1 MAKKKERKQ
10 KTYYDPL
17 KVRKKLIASPQVKNF
32 TDFEALGTIRIL
44 HRKDKTEFAELALTN
59 QKKKRKVIEKA
70 LNYAGF
76 TKEARGKWCLR
87 TNKFNV
93 FVYT

>member
-1 MAKKKERKQ
+1 MTKKV

-17 KVRKKLIASPQVKNF
+17 KVRKKLIASPQVKGF

-59 QKKKRKVIEKA
+59 QKKGKKTVEKA
-70 LNYAGF
+70 LNFAGF

>member
-1 MAKKKERKQ
+1 MARKPKA

-17 KVRKKLIASPQVKNF
+17 KVRKKLIANPQVKSF
-32 TDFEALGTIRIL
+32 SDFDALGTIRIL

-59 QKKKRKVIEKA
+59 QKKSRKVIEKA
-70 LNYAGF
+70 LNFAGF
-76 TKEARGKWCLR
+76 TKEAKGKWCLR